1 MGLAVNAAVARPA
14 GLRWRIALARVHH
27 AIGWAGWFGAA
38 MLLAAVLVVL
48 TARPAPR
55 SATPVATTPAVPLPA
70 PRITSAPL
78 ALPPRSE
85 VPLLLTQMQQAAVA
99 QGLAWPSAEYHVLPA
114 GENEPATLEV
124 RCTLKGSYPQLRA
137 LLAQWVGTVPGLALR
152 EVAMSR
158 KTADSAEVEARLS
171 VGIFL
176 AEAR

>member
-1 MGLAVNAAVARPA
+1 MNASVARPA
-14 GLRWRIALARVHH
+14 SLRWRIAVARVHH
-27 AIGWAGWFGAA
+27 AIGWAGWAGLA
-38 MLLAAVLVVL
+38 MLLAAALIAA

-55 SATPVATTPAVPLPA
+55 LGLPATTNPAVPVRVA
-70 PRITSAPL
+70 RDTSAPL
-78 ALPPRSE
+78 TLPPRSE

-99 QGLAWPSAEYHVLPA
+99 QGLAWPAAEYHVLPA
-114 GENEPATLEV
+114 GENEPAMLEV

-137 LLAQWVGTVPGLALR
+137 LLSQWIGTVPGLALR

-171 VGIFL
+171 IGIYL